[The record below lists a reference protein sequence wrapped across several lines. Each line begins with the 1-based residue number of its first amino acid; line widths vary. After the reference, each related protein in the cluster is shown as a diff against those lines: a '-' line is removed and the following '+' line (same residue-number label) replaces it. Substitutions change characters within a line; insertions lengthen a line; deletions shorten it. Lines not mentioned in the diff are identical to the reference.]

1 MRIASADAPEAGLL
15 PQARGFEV
23 RLLTLPDDPQGHSS
37 ILLSQTHE
45 AFRDIFTTLTTDV
58 ANHIAPTADHKRAV
72 EQLLARLKRWQ
83 QFLERSGP
91 EGLGDEAQ
99 RGLFGELWFISH
111 FLLPARGVHAIMAWT
126 GPAMTAQDFQLP
138 GMAVEVKTTTAKEHQ
153 KLPITGE
160 KQLDSSPQL
169 NIFLFH
175 LSLNAQRDTG
185 VTLVELVAQVR
196 GSLAS
201 SPLALA
207 YFEDALLS
215 AGYLDAHANRYL
227 RPGYLKREH
236 HFFKVTEISPG
247 SLEVIAQVSEMFR
260 IRSVWPRACHTWCL
274 RQSLLAFLEAEYLTM
289 ELDQFAEEFRQEV
302 LSQCDD
308 EDSAHFREDKFTE
321 VMIDYLKQAN
331 EVDDGEVCYH
341 KHDSRGEK
349 LNGFSVSG
357 DGECLDLFVCSFNG
371 TVPPQN
377 IPNSE
382 VKTHFKR
389 LLRFFEAALDAPSR
403 GFEDASPIFDVAQQI
418 HVQREELTKARF
430 FFLTDGVVKNAE
442 IEDTTL
448 GGIEIQHFIW
458 DMEKLHRFVTSG
470 MQREVI
476 EINFADE
483 FGGAVPCVGTA
494 DATDEYCTYLAFFPG
509 ALLAKLYGEYG
520 PRLLEKN
527 VRSFLQAKGKI
538 NKGIRDTILNEPH
551 RFLAYNNGISATA
564 EQIRVEHA
572 SKGIHLLKWA
582 RDFQIVNGG
591 QTTASIYHAFKKN
604 NADLSKL
611 AIQVKLTVLND
622 PQKIDVFVPLISRYA
637 NSQNKVNAADFSA
650 NHPYHVTLEELS
662 RTIWAPAASGTR
674 APDTLVLRAGKGFLP
689 RRQRQAGHTCENQ
702 GL

>member
-1 MRIASADAPEAGLL
+1 
-15 PQARGFEV
+15 
-23 RLLTLPDDPQGHSS
+23 
-37 ILLSQTHE
+37 
-45 AFRDIFTTLTTDV
+45 
-58 ANHIAPTADHKRAV
+58 
-72 EQLLARLKRWQ
+72 
-83 QFLERSGP
+83 
-91 EGLGDEAQ
+91 
-99 RGLFGELWFISH
+99 
-111 FLLPARGVHAIMAWT
+111 
-126 GPAMTAQDFQLP
+126 MTMD
-138 GMAVEVKTTTAKEHQ
+138 
-153 KLPITGE
+153 
-160 KQLDSSPQL
+160 
-169 NIFLFH
+169 
-175 LSLNAQRDTG
+175 
-185 VTLVELVAQVR
+185 
-196 GSLAS
+196 
-201 SPLALA
+201 
-207 YFEDALLS
+207 
-215 AGYLDAHANRYL
+215 
-227 RPGYLKREH
+227 
-236 HFFKVTEISPG
+236 
-247 SLEVIAQVSEMFR
+247 
-260 IRSVWPRACHTWCL
+260 
-274 RQSLLAFLEAEYLTM
+274 
-289 ELDQFAEEFRQEV
+289 LDQFAEEFRQEV

-308 EDSAHFREDKFTE
+308 EDSSHFREDKFTE

-349 LNGFSVSG
+349 LNGFSISG
-357 DGECLDLFVCSFNG
+357 DGECVDLFVCSFNG
-371 TVPPQN
+371 SAPLQS

-430 FFLTDGVVKNAE
+430 FFLTDGVVKNSE

-448 GGIEIQHFIW
+448 GGVGIQHFIW
-458 DMEKLHRFVTSG
+458 DIEKLHRFVTSG

-476 EINFADE
+476 EINFADQ
-483 FGGAVPCVGTA
+483 FDGAVPCVGMA

-564 EQIRVEHA
+564 EQIKVEHA
-572 SKGIHLLKWA
+572 SKGLHLLKWA

-591 QTTASIYHAFKKN
+591 QTTASIYHAFKKSD
-604 NADLSKL
+604 ADLSKL

-622 PQKIDVFVPLISRYA
+622 PKKIDVFVPLISRYA

-662 RTIWAPAASGTR
+662 RTIWAPAASGTERQTHWYYER
-674 APDTLVLRAGKGFLP
+674 ARGSYLDDKGRQGTPARIRAFEALNPLRQKFTKTDLAKFENTWNQYPHLVSMGAEKNFIKFTELFIEKGHPEVDPEYFQRLIAKAILFKRAERIVSEQDYGGFRAQIVTYSLAWLSHHTAQKIDLDKIWRGQDISKIVSDSTRIVSEQANAHILAPPPNRRNPGEWSKHPDCWNTFRDRAIKIPAALQKELVALRRPQDGRYTPSTSRNPVVHDAETAREIDHTMEISADTWFKISNWAKETDNLAPWQRSLAFSLGRLASQQRTPSAKQAAQGIKIIEEAQRLGFKN
-689 RRQRQAGHTCENQ
+689 ED
-702 GL
+702 

>member
-1 MRIASADAPEAGLL
+1 
-15 PQARGFEV
+15 
-23 RLLTLPDDPQGHSS
+23 
-37 ILLSQTHE
+37 
-45 AFRDIFTTLTTDV
+45 
-58 ANHIAPTADHKRAV
+58 
-72 EQLLARLKRWQ
+72 
-83 QFLERSGP
+83 
-91 EGLGDEAQ
+91 
-99 RGLFGELWFISH
+99 
-111 FLLPARGVHAIMAWT
+111 
-126 GPAMTAQDFQLP
+126 
-138 GMAVEVKTTTAKEHQ
+138 
-153 KLPITGE
+153 
-160 KQLDSSPQL
+160 
-169 NIFLFH
+169 
-175 LSLNAQRDTG
+175 
-185 VTLVELVAQVR
+185 
-196 GSLAS
+196 
-201 SPLALA
+201 
-207 YFEDALLS
+207 
-215 AGYLDAHANRYL
+215 
-227 RPGYLKREH
+227 
-236 HFFKVTEISPG
+236 
-247 SLEVIAQVSEMFR
+247 
-260 IRSVWPRACHTWCL
+260 
-274 RQSLLAFLEAEYLTM
+274 M

-308 EDSAHFREDKFTE
+308 EDSTHFREDKFTE

-357 DGECLDLFVCSFNG
+357 DGECLDLFVCCFNG
-371 TVPPQN
+371 AVPPPN
-377 IPNSE
+377 VLNSE

-448 GGIEIQHFIW
+448 GEIEIQHFIW
-458 DMEKLHRFVTSG
+458 DIEKLHRFVTSG

-564 EQIRVEHA
+564 EQIKVEHA
-572 SKGIHLLKWA
+572 SKGLHMLKWA

-611 AIQVKLTVLND
+611 TIQVKLTVLND

-662 RTIWAPAASGTR
+662 RTIWAPAASGTERQTHWYYER
-674 APDTLVLRAGKGFLP
+674 ARGSYLDDKGRQGTPARIRAFEALNPLRQKFTKTDLAKFENSWNQYPHLVSTGAEKNFIKFTELFIEKGHPAVDSDYFQRLIAKVILFKRAERIVSEQDYGGFRAQIVTYTLAWLSHHTAQKIDLEKTWRDQDISKNLSDSIRTVSEQANAHILSPPPSRRNPGEWSKHADCWNTFRDKTIKLPQALQGELVELRRPQDGRYAP
-689 RRQRQAGHTCENQ
+689 STPQNPVIHDAETIREIGHTMEISADTWFKISNWAKETDNLAPWQRSLAFSLGRLASQQKAPSPKQAAQ
-702 GL
+702 GVKIIAEAQRLGFKNEE